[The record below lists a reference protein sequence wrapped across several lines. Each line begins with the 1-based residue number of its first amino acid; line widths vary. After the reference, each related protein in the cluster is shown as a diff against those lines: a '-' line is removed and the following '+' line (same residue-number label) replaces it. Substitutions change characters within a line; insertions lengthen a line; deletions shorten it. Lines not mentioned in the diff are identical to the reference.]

1 MFQQST
7 TPEDVQAAPLH
18 AVVETKD
25 AATPGGGDPFLEH
38 YFKRIDPHLA
48 ASFTDEQCDAIKTMF
63 GGRGVARHSLEVRR
77 SLPIGR
83 GRYYLVLL
91 MGRESRT
98 FDRLYSE
105 GGVSGAFNLL
115 GYAITAT
122 LWLLPAAAAALLLQ
136 ALL

>member
-18 AVVETKD
+18 AVVETK
-25 AATPGGGDPFLEH
+25 ARRRRAAAIPSSSTISSASIRISPPPSPTSSATPSRPCSEG
-38 YFKRIDPHLA
+38 A
-48 ASFTDEQCDAIKTMF
+48 ASPATLWRSAARCRSAAAAI
-63 GGRGVARHSLEVRR
+63 
-77 SLPIGR
+77 
-83 GRYYLVLL
+83 YLVLL